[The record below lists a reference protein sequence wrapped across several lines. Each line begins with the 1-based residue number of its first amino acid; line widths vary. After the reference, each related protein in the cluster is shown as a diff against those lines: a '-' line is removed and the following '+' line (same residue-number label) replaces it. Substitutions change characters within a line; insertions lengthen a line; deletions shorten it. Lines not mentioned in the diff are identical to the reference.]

1 MDSKQEIDKYWEDIK
16 KEVAILKEKSLKN
29 ADIVSGQSDKLGQID
44 YNNKII
50 DHNVKLSKWLL
61 NLIDSTFG
69 KIYQKI
75 HSVPRKEKK
84 NYILRS
90 SSKSMSLSPTL
101 TKLNNHPESDILDE
115 LEEIKLIHN
124 AMGEEIDKQNMVLEN
139 INNKT
144 ENISDNL
151 ENNIRHCK
159 KITRNK

>member
-1 MDSKQEIDKYWEDIK
+1 MDSKQEINKYWEDIK
-16 KEVAILKEKSLKN
+16 KELAILKEKSLKN
-29 ADIVSGQSDKLGQID
+29 ANIVSEQSDKLGQID

-75 HSVPRKEKK
+75 NSVPKKEKK
-84 NYILRS
+84 
-90 SSKSMSLSPTL
+90 SKDYSLQTKVKSKSLSPIPN
-101 TKLNNHPESDILDE
+101 KFNNSPESDIIND

-124 AMGEEIDKQNMVLEN
+124 AMGEEIDNQNMVLEN
-139 INNKT
+139 INNKS

-151 ENNIRHCK
+151 ESNIRHCK
-159 KITRNK
+159 K

>member
-1 MDSKQEIDKYWEDIK
+1 MDQQKKINQYWKEINREIA
-16 KEVAILKEKSLKN
+16 VLKENSLKN
-29 ADIVSGQSDKLGQID
+29 ADVVSNQSDKLDQID

-75 HSVPRKEKK
+75 HSMPKKEKNVLK
-84 NYILRS
+84 S
-90 SSKSMSLSPTL
+90 SSNINSLNRYSTSD
-101 TKLNNHPESDILDE
+101 KNSISESVIND
-115 LEEIKLIHN
+115 LEEIKSIHKAIGN
-124 AMGEEIDKQNMVLEN
+124 EIDKQNLALEN

-144 ENISDNL
+144 NDISDNL

-159 KITRNK
+159 KIIRNT